1 MRRRDLMV
9 GALGAIVSA
18 PLAKAEI
25 ACTPWN
31 AQGFRQ
37 CEVGVNVRVGTARQH
52 CQNWCWAACVEAV
65 FALNGYP
72 VAQEDIVEKLYGGLV
87 CAPSSG
93 AGIAAAINGEW
104 RNGNGDSFTAVAEV
118 LWDRQHSFGR
128 PDRAEQAASE
138 LAQGYPLIIGAL
150 GHATVMTGMSM
161 SLAANGTYRIDGIVV
176 RDPWPGHPNRRLL
189 TPQEAMATNFLT
201 KVYVI

>member
-1 MRRRDLMV
+1 MRRRDLVM
-9 GALGAIVSA
+9 GALGTMVSA
-18 PLAKAEI
+18 PLAKADI
-25 ACTPWN
+25 VCTPWN

-37 CEVGVNVRVGTARQH
+37 CEVGVNVRVGTARQR

-65 FALNGYP
+65 FALNGYR

-93 AGIAAAINGEW
+93 AGITAAINGVW
-104 RNGNGDSFTAVAEV
+104 RNREGDSFTAVAEV
-118 LWDRQHSFGR
+118 LWDVQYAFGR
-128 PDRAEQAASE
+128 RDRVEQAANE
-138 LAQGYPLIIGAL
+138 LAQGYPLIVGAL
-150 GHATVMTGMSM
+150 GHATVMTGMAYT
-161 SLAANGTYRIDGIVV
+161 LAANGTYRVDGIMV

>member
-1 MRRRDLMV
+1 MRRRDLLMT
-9 GALGAIVSA
+9 ALGAAASA

-31 AQGFRQ
+31 AQGFRR
-37 CEVGVNVRVGTARQH
+37 CEVGVNVRVGTARQR

-65 FALNGYP
+65 FALNGYR
-72 VAQEDIVEKLYGGLV
+72 VAQEHIVDKLYGGPV

-93 AGIAAAINGEW
+93 AGIAAAINGVW
-104 RNGNGDSFTAVAEV
+104 RSPGGDSFTAVAEV
-118 LWDRQHSFGR
+118 LWDLQYAFGR
-128 PDRAEQAASE
+128 PDRVEQAANE
-138 LAQGYPLIIGAL
+138 LAQGYPLIVGAL
-150 GHATVMTGMSM
+150 GHATVMTGMSYT
-161 SLAANGTYRIDGIVV
+161 LAANGAYRIDGIMV